1 MQMDDARSSLL
12 CVAVSKFELEGSV
25 PVYGQ
30 NSRNGSARFV
40 PNPNDVGNIG
50 LGCGIGGDQAGF
62 AVLADIQAA
71 IRSFPGNCRVACH
84 EGLAAIVI
92 EHEERDP

>member
-1 MQMDDARSSLL
+1 MDHARSSFLRSD
-12 CVAVSKFELEGSV
+12 ASEFEREGSI

-30 NSRNGSARFV
+30 NSWNGSVHLV